1 MRKLLLFA
9 TMFLFSI
16 GLYAQND
23 AEINRLLIHEGYNT
37 KGYII
42 DRVDSLTFATVEGEV
57 AANVNLIDFNTDTI
71 TLSITRTPECV
82 GFKIAVEATV
92 VIAQYSDVNLASYID
107 AATSDIYYQD
117 FESAILTGVEL
128 QPGTEYSILTVG
140 YDKYGVL
147 CDVDRVDFETEAGE
161 YIGNPFV
168 LASVV
173 EANLYD
179 FTVAFEPNSDVS
191 SYYVVAGAKGT
202 LEQQYQQFAPWFGFA
217 NIGEMIMMW
226 GLERTGRTEN
236 QWTQM
241 EPNTEYEIFIQA
253 LDAQGNMAPHQVFE
267 LSTQALGGEGT
278 AEVAITLGEYKLTD
292 WDGEMLPSQF
302 ITFTPNDQT
311 SAYRVTVALKEYYDE
326 DPEGYKQDLC
336 SENTMNVV
344 GWFLFEELTTDFQID
359 PKTRCIALAAGKNIN
374 GEWGPITEVEFTT
387 PESVDAKSNSGT
399 ITARNLNN
407 GKTNQAG
414 TIPTFKQKGQLK
426 LTSK

>member
-140 YDKYGVL
+140 YDK
-147 CDVDRVDFETEAGE
+147 
-161 YIGNPFV
+161 
-168 LASVV
+168 
-173 EANLYD
+173 
-179 FTVAFEPNSDVS
+179 
-191 SYYVVAGAKGT
+191 
-202 LEQQYQQFAPWFGFA
+202 
-217 NIGEMIMMW
+217 
-226 GLERTGRTEN
+226 
-236 QWTQM
+236 
-241 EPNTEYEIFIQA
+241 
-253 LDAQGNMAPHQVFE
+253 
-267 LSTQALGGEGT
+267 
-278 AEVAITLGEYKLTD
+278 
-292 WDGEMLPSQF
+292 
-302 ITFTPNDQT
+302 
-311 SAYRVTVALKEYYDE
+311 
-326 DPEGYKQDLC
+326 
-336 SENTMNVV
+336 
-344 GWFLFEELTTDFQID
+344 
-359 PKTRCIALAAGKNIN
+359 
-374 GEWGPITEVEFTT
+374 
-387 PESVDAKSNSGT
+387 
-399 ITARNLNN
+399 
-407 GKTNQAG
+407 
-414 TIPTFKQKGQLK
+414 
-426 LTSK
+426 

>member
-57 AANVNLIDFNTDTI
+57 AANVNLIDFSTDTI

-107 AATSDIYYQD
+107 AVTPDIYNQD
-117 FESAILTGVEL
+117 FESAVLTGVNL

-161 YIGNPFV
+161 YTGNPFV

-191 SYYVVAGAKGT
+191 SYYVVAGPKGS
-202 LEQQYQQFAPWFGFA
+202 LEQQYQQFAPMFGFA

-226 GLERTGRTEN
+226 GLERTGRNEVE
-236 QWTQM
+236 WTQM

-253 LDAQGNMAPHQVFE
+253 LDAQGNMPPHQVFY
-267 LSTQALGGEGT
+267 LTTQALGGEGT
-278 AEVAITLGEYKLTD
+278 AEVTITLGEYKLAD
-292 WDGEMLPSQF
+292 WYGEMLPSQF

-311 SAYRVTVALKEYYDE
+311 SAYRVSVVVKEYYDE

-344 GWFLFEELTTDFQID
+344 GWFLFEEITTDFQIN

-387 PESVDAKSNSGT
+387 PESADAKSNSRT
-399 ITARNLNN
+399 ITARQLNN
-407 GKTNQAG
+407 DKTNQAG